1 MANGLYAYFKEQAL
15 SGLDLTSVNVK
26 AVLVDSADYTVDL
39 ANHQDL
45 ADIAAGARVATS
57 ANLSSKTVTGGTFDS
72 ADVTFTSVT
81 GDQSEAIVLYYDSGT
96 EATST
101 LIGYWD
107 TASSGLPV
115 TPDGNNITV
124 TVNASGWFSL

>member
-1 MANGLYAYFKEQAL
+1 MANGLYAFFKQSLL
-15 SGLDLTSVNVK
+15 SGSLDLTSVNVK
-26 AVLVDSADYTVDL
+26 ACLVDSGTYTVNL
-39 ANHQDL
+39 ATHQDL
-45 ADIAAGARVATS
+45 ADVSGIVATS
-57 ANLSSKTVTGGTFDS
+57 GNLASKTVTAGVFDS

-81 GDQSEAIVLYYDSGT
+81 GSSAEAVILYYDSGT
-96 EATST
+96 AATST

-124 TVNASGWFSL
+124 TVNASGWFTL